1 MISKETG
8 AHSHS
13 ETLPKCKHRRKCL
26 RATWLKFTE
35 NTLQSHSGG
44 KALLEAFLS

>member
-1 MISKETG
+1 MISKESG

-13 ETLPKCKHRRKCL
+13 ETLLECAHARKCL
-26 RATWLKFTE
+26 RATWLKFTRNE
-35 NTLQSHSGG
+35 LQSHSGG